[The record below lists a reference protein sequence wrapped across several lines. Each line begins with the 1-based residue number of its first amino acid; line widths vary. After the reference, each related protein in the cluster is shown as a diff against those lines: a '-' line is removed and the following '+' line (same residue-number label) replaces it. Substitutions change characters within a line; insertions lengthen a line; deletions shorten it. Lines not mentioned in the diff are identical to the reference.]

1 MFLEIGYFRSHSD
14 MTLPQTKAFAIFVGA
29 IGVIFFSAKAVMVK
43 LAYAYEVGAV
53 ELLLFRMLFALPFY
67 VIIAVIKKPLNPT
80 QIKKSDYLWIVFFGF
95 IGYYLAS
102 YFDFLGLQLIKA
114 SMERIILF
122 IYPTLVLIISRIF
135 LKKKITSPQVI
146 AILITY
152 VGIFITFYE
161 ELEISGQGVLLG
173 GVLVF
178 FSALTYA
185 TYLAGS
191 GWLIPKFGATTFTS
205 YAMIVSCLSVIG
217 HYLLFIR
224 TDLGNYD
231 FEVYGLALLMALLST
246 VIPSYLVSAAIKQ
259 LGAPNFSIIGSLG
272 PISTII
278 LANIFLDERMTLLQI
293 VGTAIVICGII
304 VISRSKKVALAKS

>member
-1 MFLEIGYFRSHSD
+1 
-14 MTLPQTKAFAIFVGA
+14 MTFPQTKAFAILVGA
-29 IGVIFFSAKAVMVK
+29 VGVIFFSAKAVMVK
-43 LAYAYEVGAV
+43 LAYEYGVGAV

-67 VIIAVIKKPLNPT
+67 VAIAFIKKPLDT
-80 QIKKSDYLWIVFFGF
+80 KHIKKSDYLWIIFFGF

-102 YFDFLGLQLIKA
+102 YFDFLGLKYIKA

-135 LKKKITSPQVI
+135 LKKKITSPQII
-146 AILITY
+146 AIVITY
-152 VGIFITFYE
+152 VGIVITFYE

-173 GVLVF
+173 GTLVF

-205 YAMIVSCLSVIG
+205 YAMIVSCLSVIV
-217 HYLLFIR
+217 HYLIFIR
-224 TDLGNYD
+224 TDLSHYD
-231 FEVYGLALLMALLST
+231 LEVYALALLMALLST
-246 VIPSYLVSAAIKQ
+246 VIPSYLVSMAIKQ

-278 LANIFLDERMTLLQI
+278 LANIFLEEQMTFLQI
-293 VGTAIVICGII
+293 IGTAIVISGII
-304 VISRSKKVALAKS
+304 VISRSKKISVTKT